1 MITVYVC
8 TIPCQLNGNIGSRF
22 VKWHMDNVLVGTQ
35 CLQRTT
41 TGTRRRH
48 IIIYLKLYMGDTG
61 IVHGLHWNCTSV
73 TLGLYMGDTGVVH
86 RLQWG
91 CTWVTL
97 WLYMGDTGIVHGD
110 TGVVHG

>member
-41 TGTRRRH
+41 TGTRLETYNY
-48 IIIYLKLYMGDTG
+48 IFKVI
-61 IVHGLHWNCTSV
+61 HG
-73 TLGLYMGDTGVVH
+73 
-86 RLQWG
+86 
-91 CTWVTL
+91 
-97 WLYMGDTGIVHGD
+97 
-110 TGVVHG
+110 